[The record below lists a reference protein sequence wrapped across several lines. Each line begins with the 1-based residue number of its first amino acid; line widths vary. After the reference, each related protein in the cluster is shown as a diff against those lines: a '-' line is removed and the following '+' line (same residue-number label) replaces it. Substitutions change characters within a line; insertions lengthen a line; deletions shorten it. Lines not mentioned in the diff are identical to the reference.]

1 MSSPFHDLY
10 DRQMR
15 LPGHGETGQQRLRD
29 AKVLLV
35 GVGGLGSPAALYL
48 AAAGVGT
55 LGIADPDTVE
65 LSNLHRQI
73 LHSTDTLGAPKTVS
87 AAETLAPLNPALHVM
102 LHPEGIQPDNA
113 LELIK
118 RYDIVVD
125 GADNFA
131 TRYLVADACG
141 LAGKPLVHG
150 SVLKGEGQVGVFLP
164 KLGCYRCLYPEMPD
178 PATVPT
184 CGEAGVLGATCGVIG
199 SWMAAETVA
208 IILKQRTASKL
219 LMIDVAGGSSK
230 SLGLSADSHC
240 PLCGSTPTILAIDPK
255 RYTYACSPKI
265 MSATPL
271 EISVEDAQRLLS
283 LNTPPVLVDVR
294 EADELA
300 ICQIAGAVHI
310 PLSQIPERWSD
321 LSAHTSVLVI
331 CHHGGRSMRATQFLR
346 SKGVAGVSN
355 IKGGIDAWAV
365 KIDPKLARY

>member
-15 LPGHGETGQQRLRD
+15 LPGHGEVGQQRLRD

-87 AAETLAPLNPALHVM
+87 AAETLAPLNPALHIT
-102 LHPEGIQPDNA
+102 LHPEGIQADNA

-118 RYDIVVD
+118 RYDVVVD

-131 TRYLVADACG
+131 TRFLVADACG
-141 LAGKPLVHG
+141 LMGKPLVHG

-164 KLGCYRCLYPEMPD
+164 KSGCYRCLYPVMPD
-178 PATVPT
+178 PTTVPT

-208 IILKQRTASKL
+208 ILLKQRTASKL
-219 LMIDVAGGSSK
+219 LVIDVAGGSSK
-230 SLGLSADSHC
+230 SLGLSADAHC
-240 PLCGSTPTILAIDPK
+240 PLCGSAPTIVSINPN
-255 RYTYACSPKI
+255 RYTFACSSKI
-265 MSATPL
+265 MSEASL
-271 EISVEDAQRLLS
+271 EISVEDARRLLS
-283 LNTPPVLVDVR
+283 QNNPPILVDVR

-300 ICQIAGAVHI
+300 ICQISGAQHI
-310 PLSQIPERWSD
+310 PLSEVPERWSG
-321 LSAHTSVLVI
+321 LSAHASVLVI

-346 SKGVAGVSN
+346 SKGLSGVTN
-355 IKGGIDAWAV
+355 IKGGIDAWAL

>member
-1 MSSPFHDLY
+1 MAPPFHDHY
-10 DRQMR
+10 GRQMR
-15 LPGHGETGQQRLRD
+15 LPGHGEIGQQRLRD

-73 LHSTDTLGAPKTVS
+73 LHTTDTLGAPKTVS
-87 AAETLAPLNPALHVM
+87 AAETLAPLNPALHIT
-102 LHPEGIQPDNA
+102 LHPEGIQPENA
-113 LELIK
+113 LEVIK

-131 TRYLVADACG
+131 TRYLVADACV

-150 SVLKGEGQVGVFLP
+150 SVLMGEGQVGVFLP
-164 KLGCYRCLYPEMPD
+164 KSGCYRCLYPVMPD
-178 PATVPT
+178 PSTVPT
-184 CGEAGVLGATCGVIG
+184 CAEAGVLGATCGVIG
-199 SWMAAETVA
+199 SWMAAETIA
-208 IILKQRTASKL
+208 IILKQRVASKVII
-219 LMIDVAGGSSK
+219 IDVAGGASK
-230 SLGLSADSHC
+230 SLGLSADVRC
-240 PLCGSTPTILAIDPK
+240 PACGSAPTICGIEPD
-255 RYTYACSPKI
+255 RYTHSCSPKT
-265 MSATPL
+265 MSDAPL
-271 EISVEDAQRLLS
+271 EISVEDAQRLLAQKA
-283 LNTPPVLVDVR
+283 PPVLVDVR

-300 ICQIAGAVHI
+300 ICQIAGALHI

-321 LSAHTSVLVI
+321 FSVHAAVMVI

-346 SKGVAGVSN
+346 SKGLAGVSN
-355 IKGGIDAWAV
+355 IKGGIDAWAL